1 MGSHRRNRHKYGNFV
16 MLGRDMLL
24 RCQEWKQ
31 LGPAAKLAYIYLRAK
46 HNGSN
51 NGEIGLHYSEL
62 KTVRGL
68 SAPSTVSKAFK
79 ELEKAG
85 WIRRTKLGGLFRYS
99 NLYELT
105 GRYDDHVTDSRPVGM
120 AEYKKTSIPEA
131 SKHPPTLQNPKKGK
145 AGIGEPAVST
155 GDVISENEES
165 HSISR
170 S

>member
-1 MGSHRRNRHKYGNFV
+1 MGKHKSKYQYGNFV

-31 LGPAAKLAYIYLRAK
+31 LSLAAKLAYVYLRAK

-51 NGEIGLHYSEL
+51 NGKISLHYSEL
-62 KTVRGL
+62 ETVKGFG
-68 SAPSTVSKAFK
+68 SPSTVSKAFK

-85 WIRRTKLGGLFRYS
+85 WIRRTKYGGLHRYS

-105 GRYDDHVTDSRPVGM
+105 SGYDHHVADSRPVGM
-120 AEYKKTSIPEA
+120 ANYKKTTIPEV
-131 SKHPPTLQNPKKGK
+131 SKPTPTLQKPKKDK
-145 AGIGEPAVST
+145 AGIGEPAVSAGNAT
-155 GDVISENEES
+155 SENEES